1 MPDDKRHISIAPNF
15 SYVTGFFA
23 AAGALCFVLF
33 SACYNIFYRRFGIS
47 PPDVDLGY
55 SDIVTHSWGFTAWI
69 GVGFLVLVFLPPTLR
84 FIWAKATHKE
94 DAKFKLLPH
103 SCHALL
109 LLVTLLVAGFIGIN
123 MSTNAADQAE
133 AGWAVRP
140 LRDPYFGLM
149 LLDVRAQPVSEIVS
163 VTEAKTRIPTPG
175 LTYLGNS
182 DRSFVLYCIR
192 DNRILRISMERF
204 ALRTSPFTDKASK
217 YGKSCGPAVAVAD
230 HPTSPPTPNPPRAS
244 QGRGGK

>member
-1 MPDDKRHISIAPNF
+1 MPPNTRRKPITPHL

-23 AAGALCFVLF
+23 VAGALCFVLF
-33 SACYNIFYRRFGIS
+33 STCYGIFYRRFGIS

-55 SDIVTHSWGFTAWI
+55 SDIVTHSWGSIAWI
-69 GVGFLVLVFLPPTLR
+69 GVALFVLTFLLPILHLAWDR
-84 FIWAKATHKE
+84 IKGKE
-94 DAKFKLLPH
+94 SPELQLLPH
-103 SCHALL
+103 WCNAAILL
-109 LLVTLLVAGFIGIN
+109 ATLSAAGLIGVYMI
-123 MSTNAADQAE
+123 TDAADQAE
-133 AGWAVRP
+133 DGWAVRP
-140 LRDPYFGLM
+140 VRDPYFGLM
-149 LLDVRAQPVSEIVS
+149 LLDVHAQPVSEIVS

-204 ALRTSPFTDKASK
+204 ALRTSPFTDKASRD
-217 YGKSCGPAVAVAD
+217 GKSCGPAVAVAD

>member
-1 MPDDKRHISIAPNF
+1 MPDDTRHTSIAPNF

-47 PPDVDLGY
+47 PPDVDLDY
-55 SDIVTHSWGFTAWI
+55 SDILTHSWGFTAWI
-69 GVGFLVLVFLPPTLR
+69 GVGFLALVFLLPALR
-84 FIWAKATHKE
+84 SIWAKATHQE
-94 DAKFKLLPH
+94 DVKFKLLPH

-109 LLVTLLVAGFIGIN
+109 LLIILFVAGFIGIN
-123 MSTNAADQAE
+123 MSTKAADQAE
-133 AGWAVRP
+133 AGLAVRP
-140 LRDPYFGLM
+140 LRDPLGLM

-192 DNRILRISMERF
+192 DQKILKISMERF
-204 ALRTSPFTDKASK
+204 VLRTSPFNEKASK
-217 YGKSCGPAVAVAD
+217 DGKTCGPAVVD
-230 HPTSPPTPNPPRAS
+230 RSEPPRAR